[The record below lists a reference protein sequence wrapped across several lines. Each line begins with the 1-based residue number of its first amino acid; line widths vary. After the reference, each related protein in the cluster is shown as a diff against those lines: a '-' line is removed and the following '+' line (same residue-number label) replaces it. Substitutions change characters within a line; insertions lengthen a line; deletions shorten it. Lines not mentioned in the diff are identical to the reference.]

1 MREQTS
7 KGCIHILYLS
17 SCIVDQLE
25 DERKRNLILVIE
37 NAQPKTEK
45 MESETSAKV
54 KAQEYANAQVRQ

>member
-17 SCIVDQLE
+17 SCIVDQLQ

-45 MESETSAKV
+45 MESETSV